1 MEMNHRFRWS
11 MTEKLPKINEKKKV
25 VEKLKVINVIIAYN
39 LQVISCD
46 NLIMFSLSYQSM
58 ALLCNL

>member
-1 MEMNHRFRWS
+1 MELNHRFRWS

-46 NLIMFSLSYQSM
+46 MIMFSLSYQSM
-58 ALLCNL
+58 ALLCKL